1 MTAMSNTHALTV
13 AAGAKTNRIKRM
25 PLPLQ
30 ITTMAWRSLRVTFRT
45 PAAVIPSLIISVFF
59 LAVYQASL
67 GNASSFLPG
76 LAGKSYIG
84 FILPVSIISAAL
96 SSSGVAGS
104 SIVRDIENGYFDKLS
119 LTPISRAAL
128 VLGPMMAGAVI
139 VVLQTLLVSTVGIL
153 MGLRPETGVAGLLV
167 MIGYALVLG
176 MAFAG
181 LTVGV
186 ALRTG
191 NAGAVQGASFL
202 FFPLSFLTATFVP
215 FDLLSGWIKVAATY
229 NPITYV
235 LDAMRG
241 LMLTGWEADVLL
253 RGLTSCLALAVFT
266 YTFAILSLRA
276 RTRRK

>member
-1 MTAMSNTHALTV
+1 MTTATRTLSQEGQKNMSS
-13 AAGAKTNRIKRM
+13 KRM
-25 PLPLQ
+25 PFLLQ
-30 ITTMAWRSLRVTFRT
+30 VTTMAWRSLKVSFRS
-45 PAAVIPSLIISVFF
+45 PASIIPSLIISVFF

-67 GNASSFLPG
+67 GNASNFLPG

-96 SSSGVAGS
+96 SSSGVAGT

-128 VLGPMMAGAVI
+128 LLGPMLAGACI
-139 VVLQTLLVSTVGIL
+139 VLLQTVLVTTVGIL
-153 MGLRPETGVAGLLV
+153 IGLRPETGALGVLAML
-167 MIGYALVLG
+167 GYALLLG
-176 MAFAG
+176 MGFAG

-186 ALRTG
+186 ALRSG

-215 FDLLSGWIKVAATY
+215 FELLSGWIKIAAAY

-235 LDAMRG
+235 LDAMRA
-241 LMLTGWEADVLL
+241 LMLTGWSSDALL
-253 RGLTSCLALAVFT
+253 RGLSSCLALAVLT

>member
-1 MTAMSNTHALTV
+1 MTALTPARALPAAKRAKSNSAQQ
-13 AAGAKTNRIKRM
+13 M
-25 PLPLQ
+25 PFVLQ
-30 ITTMAWRSLRVTFRT
+30 VTTLAWRALRVTFRT
-45 PAAVIPSLIISVFF
+45 PAAILPSLVISVFF

-67 GNASSFLPG
+67 GNASGFLPG
-76 LAGKSYIG
+76 LVGKSYIG
-84 FILPVSIISAAL
+84 FILPVSIVSAAL

-119 LTPISRAAL
+119 LTPISRGAL
-128 VLGPMMAGAVI
+128 VLGPMLAGAAI
-139 VVLQTLLVSTVGIL
+139 VVLQTLLVTTVGIL
-153 MGLRPETGVAGLLV
+153 MGLRPETGIAGLLV
-167 MIGYALVLG
+167 MVGYALLLG
-176 MAFAG
+176 MSFAG

-235 LDAMRG
+235 LDAMRT
-241 LMLTGWEADVLL
+241 LMLTGWDAEILA
-253 RGLTSCLALAVFT
+253 RGLSSCLVLAVIT
-266 YTFAILSLRA
+266 YSFAILSLRA